1 MKNSKIGIGVMA
13 IAIFIIG
20 MGIGLKLGDSE
31 MNITLFTVVG
41 LALSAIGFLI
51 LVRANKKTDEMR

>member
-1 MKNSKIGIGVMA
+1 MNNSKIGVGVMA

-31 MNITLFTVVG
+31 MNTILFTIAG
-41 LALSAIGFLI
+41 LALSAIGLLI
-51 LVRANKKTDEMR
+51 LVRANKKTDEKR